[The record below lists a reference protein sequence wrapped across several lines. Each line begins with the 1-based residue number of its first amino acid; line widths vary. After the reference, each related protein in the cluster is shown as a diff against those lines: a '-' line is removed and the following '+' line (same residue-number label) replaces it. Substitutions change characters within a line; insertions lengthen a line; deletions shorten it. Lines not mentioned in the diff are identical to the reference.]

1 MKIIIKKIFKAV
13 GSRMTYL
20 LVGLSFSVVVIAVNA
35 AVTITST
42 DAISGSTL
50 TKAKWDAMVNDLENI
65 RDEVN
70 GQAIE
75 CTTKSAPVQSC
86 SGDACNGSVN
96 CDAGWV
102 MTGGG
107 CLANMHCWY
116 EYLEYSFPTSDNTGW
131 QCSTTYSGCS
141 GSFFPGT
148 VYARCCR

>member
-1 MKIIIKKIFKAV
+1 MKIVIKKILRAI

-20 LVGLSFSVVVIAVNA
+20 LIGLSFSVVVIAVNA

-75 CTTKSAPVQSC
+75 CTTKSALMTSC
-86 SGDACNGSVN
+86 SGEMCAGSVY
-96 CDAGWV
+96 CDTGWL

-107 CLANMHCWY
+107 VNARMYDWW
-116 EYLEYSFPTSDNTGW
+116 EYLMESYPIDNGW
-131 QCSTTYSGCS
+131 HGGQTIDSQY
-141 GSFFPGT
+141 GT
-148 VYARCCR
+148 VYVRCCR